1 MQQYNANIT
10 IIFCKQDRKGSTM
23 RTFFQGKM
31 NKGTTTCMATYS
43 QTASF
48 GHVIGLTLST
58 ALLVLIFVMLLANI
72 LAARITMLIGIIGVM
87 AILSI
92 ISQRGKPLQSIACN

>member
-1 MQQYNANIT
+1 
-10 IIFCKQDRKGSTM
+10 
-23 RTFFQGKM
+23 
-31 NKGTTTCMATYS
+31 MATYS

-58 ALLVLIFVMLLANI
+58 ALLVLIFVMLLANV
-72 LAARITMLIGIIGVM
+72 LAARITMLIGIIGVV

>member
-43 QTASF
+43 HTASF

-58 ALLVLIFVMLLANI
+58 ALLVLIFVMLLANV